1 MEQRFPV
8 LTVKNSNVNTFLG
21 MKIRYLKNRRIGINM
36 KGRITEAVQDFGEVF
51 PQVVTSQ
58 ATRWLSTVGKVS
70 ELQGKRPGTFHY
82 IIMILI

>member
-1 MEQRFPV
+1 
-8 LTVKNSNVNTFLG
+8 
-21 MKIRYLKNRRIGINM
+21 M

-70 ELQGKRPGTFHY
+70 ALQGKRPGTFHY
-82 IIMILI
+82 IIMILL